1 METKTHMERRFLCR
15 ICREVRSIMCA
26 GHQGHSAGAGAPTE
40 SQKEML
46 RRGDGRWVLKDAEKL
61 DWGNRMEGEGRD
73 HGPGSKPHCA
83 KACR

>member
-1 METKTHMERRFLCR
+1 MEAVCSRILGEERSRLSVINR
-15 ICREVRSIMCA
+15 INQNISYNNKE
-26 GHQGHSAGAGAPTE
+26 QE
-40 SQKEML
+40 EKEML